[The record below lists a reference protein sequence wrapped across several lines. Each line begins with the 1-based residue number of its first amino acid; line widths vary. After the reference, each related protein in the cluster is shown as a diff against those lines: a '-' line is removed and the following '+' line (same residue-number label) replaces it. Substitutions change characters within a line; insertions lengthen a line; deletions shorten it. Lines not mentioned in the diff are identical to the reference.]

1 MRRSAIL
8 MVLLVGVCGCSDDN
22 RGRGL
27 RPLSFA
33 VGVQWHPERLCD
45 LKPSPVTCTSCK
57 KPSPTNVGNGLPVFE
72 WFASQL

>member
-8 MVLLVGVCGCSDDN
+8 MVVLVGVCGCSDDN

-33 VGVQWHPERLCD
+33 VNQNRGQKERMYAKRSFSNL
-45 LKPSPVTCTSCK
+45 
-57 KPSPTNVGNGLPVFE
+57 
-72 WFASQL
+72 A

>member
-33 VGVQWHPERLCD
+33 AIATRANERKMRD
-45 LKPSPVTCTSCK
+45 GKSHK
-57 KPSPTNVGNGLPVFE
+57 
-72 WFASQL
+72 